1 MIPDREL
8 PNFSGLKLLSA
19 QILISLFGFGSM
31 LRQRTDLEPATYA
44 VRSIGRYQEYQEE
57 VGPRS
62 EVKKNRDHKLTESSS
77 HELRKLATHFLEAR
91 ATKGPLFFCYFIAL
105 VIWDRG
111 LWSRK
116 LAGRFQTKQPF
127 AETIHN
133 PSL

>member
-62 EVKKNRDHKLTESSS
+62 EVKKTEIINLQSQAAMSYANSPPIFSKLEPP
-77 HELRKLATHFLEAR
+77 RGR
-91 ATKGPLFFCYFIAL
+91 YFSAIL
-105 VIWDRG
+105 
-111 LWSRK
+111 L
-116 LAGRFQTKQPF
+116 L
-127 AETIHN
+127 
-133 PSL
+133 L